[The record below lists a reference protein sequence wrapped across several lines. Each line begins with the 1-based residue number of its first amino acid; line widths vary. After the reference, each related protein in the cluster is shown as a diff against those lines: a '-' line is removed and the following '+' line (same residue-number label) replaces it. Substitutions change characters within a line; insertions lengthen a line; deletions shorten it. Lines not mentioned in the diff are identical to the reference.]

1 MSKQF
6 GASAPAIEHVNLTI
20 QPGEFLTLLG
30 PSGSGKTTALNLLA
44 GFMKPTSG
52 RILIDGKVVSDLPA
66 HKRNVGVV
74 FQHYALFPH
83 LNVRENIAYPL
94 KQRGVARAEIAQ
106 RVDSALRT
114 VALRRIRIGCQINF
128 PADSSNAWRLQ
139 GRRCSI
145 QVCF

>member
-1 MSKQF
+1 MEFDQVSKQF
-6 GASAPAIEHVNLTI
+6 GASAPAIEHLNLTI

-94 KQRGVARAEIAQ
+94 KQRGVARAEIAH
-106 RVDSALRT
+106 RLALR
-114 VALRRIRIGCQINF
+114 
-128 PADSSNAWRLQ
+128 
-139 GRRCSI
+139 
-145 QVCF
+145 